1 MLLDDDIDEIVDGIE
16 VLPPTADDINVEP
29 DIVDVVELVAE
40 DMVVI
45 KASDDL
51 FRTIWQFLDIS
62 PPAVISRS
70 KLFVKLLIGFISR
83 ASAPLKNDP

>member
-51 FRTIWQFLDIS
+51 FRTI
-62 PPAVISRS
+62 
-70 KLFVKLLIGFISR
+70 
-83 ASAPLKNDP
+83 